1 METREFLDQSIALM
15 ASEEM
20 RKFWVCI
27 REAAGFHLSSAEC
40 EPFLAFHRFVTEPE
54 PQFIT
59 AWRAD
64 PKKERWYR
72 LLVNGVGNVESSFAC
87 VRYHQERV
95 RSIEAAAHACF
106 GGVTTEIL
114 KAYFKT
120 PRVRFTWNST
130 VTGTSREY
138 ASVYAMLKEEKLARI
153 YGGMHFRFSSDDGA
167 TLGRRTGR
175 WVAKNYFQ
183 PVKPKHGKP

>member
-1 METREFLDQSIALM
+1 METREFMDQSIALM

-95 RSIEAAAHACF
+95 RSIEAA
-106 GGVTTEIL
+106 
-114 KAYFKT
+114 
-120 PRVRFTWNST
+120 
-130 VTGTSREY
+130 
-138 ASVYAMLKEEKLARI
+138 
-153 YGGMHFRFSSDDGA
+153 
-167 TLGRRTGR
+167 
-175 WVAKNYFQ
+175 
-183 PVKPKHGKP
+183 